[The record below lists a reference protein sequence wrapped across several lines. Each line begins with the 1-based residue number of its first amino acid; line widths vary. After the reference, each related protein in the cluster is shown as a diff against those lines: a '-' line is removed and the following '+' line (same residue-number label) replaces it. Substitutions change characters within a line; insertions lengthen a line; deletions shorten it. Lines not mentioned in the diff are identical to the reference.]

1 MVIRA
6 IGYVRVSTTEQ
17 VQGGVSLEMQSAKI
31 MAYSALEEM
40 ELVGILADKGISG
53 SSIHIR
59 PGIQKVLEMVRT
71 KQIDAVI
78 IFKLDRLA
86 RNTIESLEIAKL
98 MDRKGVALH
107 SISEKLDT
115 RSATGR
121 FFFCLLASLAEMERG
136 IVSERTAAAMERKRQ
151 KCEPCNAN
159 PSYGYRIEN
168 ARVIPDLQEQAII
181 SRIRLLHAGGHTIWG
196 IREILTAEGKFNR
209 RGKPFGKTQI
219 HNILQRKAA

>member
-1 MVIRA
+1 MSMRA

-17 VQGGVSLEMQSAKI
+17 TVGGVSLDMQRAKI
-31 MAYSALEEM
+31 TAYSALEEM
-40 ELVGILADKGISG
+40 ELVGILADEGISG

-59 PGIQKVLEMVRT
+59 PGIQKVLELVRT

-78 IFKLDRLA
+78 IYKLDRVC

-98 MDRKGVALH
+98 MDRKGIGLH
-107 SISEKLDT
+107 SIMEKLDT
-115 RSATGR
+115 KSALGR
-121 FFFCLLASLAEMERG
+121 FFFTLMASLAEMERG
-136 IVSERTAAAMERKRQ
+136 IVSERTTAAMERKRE
-151 KCEPCNAN
+151 KCEPFNAN

-168 ARVIPDLQEQAII
+168 GRVIPDLQEQAII

-196 IREILTAEGKFNR
+196 IREILTTEGMLNR
-209 RGKPFGKTQI
+209 CGKPFGKTQI